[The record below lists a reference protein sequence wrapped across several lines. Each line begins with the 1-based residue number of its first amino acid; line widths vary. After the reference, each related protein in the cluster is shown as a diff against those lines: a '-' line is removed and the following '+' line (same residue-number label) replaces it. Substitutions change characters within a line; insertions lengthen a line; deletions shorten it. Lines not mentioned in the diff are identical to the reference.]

1 MKSRYTIL
9 IMLLS
14 GILIYTGCSSDDE
27 TKASVTEQQ
36 IEKLKGTWKATRVTL
51 DDVQQDDY
59 DAFTL
64 AITANTATSV
74 HYAITGNPDYSP
86 WVSEFGGRF
95 SFDERDPAAYLIRE
109 DDVSIQYSVTG
120 TTLVMEFTYEDESAG
135 GRQASVSGNWK
146 FTFSKVQ

>member
-1 MKSRYTIL
+1 MKSRYIL
-9 IMLLS
+9 MILLS
-14 GILIYTGCSSDDE
+14 GMLIYTGCSSDDE
-27 TKASVTEQQ
+27 PEASITEQQ
-36 IEKLKGTWKATRVTL
+36 IEKLKGSWRATTVTL
-51 DDVQQDDY
+51 DEVQQDDY

-64 AITANTATSV
+64 AITVNTATSV

-95 SFDERDPAAYLIRE
+95 SFDERDPTAYLIRE

-135 GRQASVSGNWK
+135 GRQSSVSGNWK

>member
-14 GILIYTGCSSDDE
+14 GILICTGCGSDDE
-27 TKASVTEQQ
+27 TGASVTEQQ
-36 IEKLKGTWKATRVTL
+36 IEKLKGSWKATTVTL
-51 DDVQQDDY
+51 DEVPQDDY

-64 AITANTATSV
+64 AISANTATSV
-74 HYAITGNPDYSP
+74 HYAITGNPDNSP
-86 WVSEFGGRF
+86 WISEFGGRL

-135 GRQASVSGNWK
+135 GRLASVSGNWK
-146 FTFSKVQ
+146 FTFSKAQ